1 MPIVLMVLIICAAVL
16 QVSAEEGGWMASSNA
31 NSTAGTNSRPDTFEK
46 NQQTTPIAIE
56 KYAAFKG
63 GDERDRPPDPI
74 EALIQKAH
82 RYHRQQQYKQAIRFY
97 EEVLKIQPESIEAR
111 FNLASA
117 HIATEQ
123 YSKALPVLEELKRL
137 QPDNADVLLNLAII
151 AICLGRPV
159 ESLSLLDAVEKLKPD
174 AQFEVCMHRGVAY
187 RKIEKYDEAL
197 FWYQQAY
204 SLNRAHSQLLF
215 NMALAYD
222 SVQLFTEAVHFYR
235 LYLKQAADIEIAEKN
250 QIEKRI
256 RYLTAFVHTTSST
269 GSTSF

>member
-1 MPIVLMVLIICAAVL
+1 MVLIIFASVPH
-16 QVSAEEGGWMASSNA
+16 VSAEEGGWMASSDA
-31 NSTAGTNSRPDTFEK
+31 KSTAGTDSRSDGFQK
-46 NQQTTPIAIE
+46 SQQPTPEAIA
-56 KYAAFKG
+56 KYAALEG
-63 GDERDRPPDPI
+63 GEEHERAPDPI

-82 RYHRQQQYKQAIRFY
+82 SYHRQQQYKQAIRFY

-117 HIATEQ
+117 RIATEQ

-137 QPDNADVLLNLAII
+137 QPDNADILLNLAII
-151 AICLGRPV
+151 AICLGRPL
-159 ESLSLLDAVEKLKPD
+159 ESLSLLDAVEKLKPE

-187 RKIEKYDEAL
+187 RKIENYDQAL
-197 FWYQQAY
+197 YWYQQAY
-204 SLNRAHSQLLF
+204 SLNRTHRQLLF

-222 SVQLFTEAVHFYR
+222 GVQLFTEAVHFYR
-235 LYLKQAADIEIAEKN
+235 LYLTQTPDIDIAEKN

-256 RYLTAFVHTTSST
+256 RYLTAFVHATSST